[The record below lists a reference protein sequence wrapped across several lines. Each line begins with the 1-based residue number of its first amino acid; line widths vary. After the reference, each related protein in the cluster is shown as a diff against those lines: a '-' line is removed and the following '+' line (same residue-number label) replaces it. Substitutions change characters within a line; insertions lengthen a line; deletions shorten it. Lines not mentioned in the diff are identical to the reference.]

1 MTSIYHRSHLPAD
14 IASFA
19 GFALNHPPPLHL
31 SYTSFY
37 LFQKTIWNQPSTFTS
52 PLLTHPKIILK
63 VVQCTLYDL
72 VWKSSQ
78 SLLNNSFGWRHL
90 IFSETI
96 WFHAVQLQFTQN
108 HICRTS
114 WTESP
119 FDVAIDQWKIMRTQ
133 PIWWIQRALFW
144 VRCGPVLASNSL
156 IVSVL

>member
-63 VVQCTLYDL
+63 FVHYTISFGNL
-72 VWKSSQ
+72 VKVFWTIPSDGGISFSPKPFGSTQWSCNSHKITHLEHPKLNVS
-78 SLLNNSFGWRHL
+78 SLLQL
-90 IFSETI
+90 INEKT
-96 WFHAVQLQFTQN
+96 
-108 HICRTS
+108 
-114 WTESP
+114 
-119 FDVAIDQWKIMRTQ
+119 
-133 PIWWIQRALFW
+133 IWWIQKTLLW
-144 VRCGPVLASNSL
+144 VRYGAVIAFNTW
-156 IVSVL
+156 IVSVR